1 MWSVTP
7 RERAEALGWVRTESH
22 SSARSAAWVAPIVN
36 RFGPDY
42 RPPVAMRTI
51 GDEWATVLQ
60 GVCIL
65 PTEDEALA
73 HALLLRD
80 VVLS

>member
-1 MWSVTP
+1 VTP
-7 RERAEALGWVRTESH
+7 RERAEALGWVRSEG
-22 SSARSAAWVAPIVN
+22 AWWVSPYSDDRTYPAGETAMT
-36 RFGPDY
+36 GPD
-42 RPPVAMRTI
+42 RWSTGWRGKWI
-51 GDEWATVLQ
+51 WHH
-60 GVCIL
+60 